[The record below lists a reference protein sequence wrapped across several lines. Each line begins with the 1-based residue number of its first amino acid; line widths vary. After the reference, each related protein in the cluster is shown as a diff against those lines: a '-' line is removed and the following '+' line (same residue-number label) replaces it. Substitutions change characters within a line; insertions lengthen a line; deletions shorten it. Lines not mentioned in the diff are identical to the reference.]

1 MLQRTDSEYT
11 QASEYRRMKSI
22 DLNCDMGE
30 SYGAWKMGADAEI
43 MPFITSANIACGF
56 HAGDPAT
63 IRKTVRLAVDH
74 GVAIGAHPSLPDL
87 MGFGRR
93 VMQIKPQEMYDLV
106 LYQAGALQ
114 AFAKAAGTRL
124 HHVKCHGA
132 LYNMSAD
139 NMPLSEAMAQA
150 VKDLGGDVML
160 YGLANS
166 PMLEV
171 ALKAGL
177 RVAGEAFADRG
188 YTDEGRLAS
197 RDDPRGMI
205 EEEARA
211 VAQALQII
219 EQGQVTSLSG
229 KQVPVQAQTLCLH
242 GDQAGA
248 LAFARALRSAF
259 SERSISVR
267 AE

>member
-1 MLQRTDSEYT
+1 
-11 QASEYRRMKSI
+11 MKNI

-30 SYGAWKMGADAEI
+30 SYGAWKMGADEAI
-43 MPFITSANIACGF
+43 MPFISSANIACGF

-63 IRKTVRLAVDH
+63 IRKTVKLAVQH

-93 VMQIKPQEMYDLV
+93 VMKISAQDMYDLV
-106 LYQAGALQ
+106 LYQAGALR
-114 AFAKAAGTRL
+114 AFAEAAGARL

-139 NMPLSEAMAQA
+139 DVALSEAMAQA

-160 YGLANS
+160 YGLSDS

-171 ALKAGL
+171 ARNTGL

-188 YTDEGRLAS
+188 YTDTGRLAS
-197 RDDPRGMI
+197 RDLPGGMI
-205 EEEARA
+205 VDESKA
-211 VAQALQII
+211 VAQALQMI
-219 EQGQVTSLSG
+219 EAGYVTSLNG
-229 KQVPVQAQTLCLH
+229 KSVPVAAQTLCLH
-242 GDQAGA
+242 GDQADAVPFAKA
-248 LAFARALRSAF
+248 LRAAFA
-259 SERSISVR
+259 ERGINVI
-267 AE
+267 AA

>member
-1 MLQRTDSEYT
+1 MAT
-11 QASEYRRMKSI
+11 I

-30 SYGAWKMGADAEI
+30 SYGAWKMGADALI
-43 MPFITSANIACGF
+43 MPYITSANIACGF

-63 IRKTVRLAVDH
+63 IRKTVKLAHDH

-106 LYQAGALQ
+106 LYQAGAVK
-114 AFAKAAGTRL
+114 AFAEALGGKL

-132 LYNMSAD
+132 LYNMSTD
-139 NMPLSEAMAQA
+139 DVGLSQAMAQA
-150 VKDLGGDVML
+150 VKDLGGDVIL

-166 PMLEV
+166 PMLET
-171 ALKAGL
+171 ARKMGL

-188 YTDEGRLAS
+188 YTDAGRLAS
-197 RDDPRGMI
+197 RDDPKGMI
-205 EEEARA
+205 VDEAQS

-219 EQGQVTSLSG
+219 EAGAVTSTAG
-229 KQVPVQAQTLCLH
+229 KQVAVAAQTLCLH
-242 GDQAGA
+242 GDQPDAV
-248 LAFARALRSAF
+248 AFAKALRAVF
-259 SERSISVR
+259 AGRGIAV
-267 AE
+267 AAI